1 MVISRIGDVR
11 RAEIVNL
18 PMIGLRVEYKVRS
31 DSLYQQRGVDG
42 RIIPNPLPT

>member
-18 PMIGLRVEYKVRS
+18 PMIGLRVEYKVLKWQP
-31 DSLYQQRGVDG
+31 DQQRGVDG
-42 RIIPNPLPT
+42 RIIPIL